1 MPIDYALRRIG
12 VFFVI
17 VWAAATVNFLIPRL
31 APGNPIR
38 DALVQQLTAGGG
50 GAGVQVEEVVAA
62 YEARFGL
69 DLPLWQQ
76 YFNYLW
82 DTVRFNFGVSIT
94 RFPTPVWDSISDA
107 LPWTLILVATATLI
121 AFVSGSLFGALLAW
135 PRAPRFIH
143 GVAPAILT
151 MAAVPYYLLGL
162 ILIYIFAFRLGWF
175 PLGGGH
181 QLGTSPSFTVDF
193 IRDAVYHSVLP
204 AMSLILATLGFWAL
218 QMRGMMV
225 TVQGEDY
232 VTLAEAKGLRPR
244 RIFFRYALRN
254 AMLPQ
259 LTALAL
265 ALGHVVSGAV
275 LVEIVFGYPGIGTL
289 LFQSVRNFDY
299 PVIYAI
305 TFLII
310 VAIGLATLI
319 LDMLLPVLDPR
330 IKYSRD

>member
-1 MPIDYALRRIG
+1 MPINYVVRRIG
-12 VFFVI
+12 LFFVI
-17 VWAAATVNFLIPRL
+17 VWAAATINFLIPRI

-38 DALVQQLTAGGG
+38 EQLIQQLATGGG
-50 GAGVQVEEVVAA
+50 GAGVQVDEIVRA
-62 YEARFGL
+62 YERRFGL

-76 YFNYLW
+76 YLNFLW
-82 DTVRFNFGVSIT
+82 DTVRLDFGVSFT
-94 RFPTPVWDSISDA
+94 RFPTPVWDSMSNA
-107 LPWTLILVATATLI
+107 LPWTFALVATSTVI
-121 AFVSGSLFGALLAW
+121 AFAIGSLFGALLAW
-135 PRAPRFIH
+135 PRTPRFVH
-143 GVAPAILT
+143 ALAPPLLT
-151 MAAVPYYLLGL
+151 MAAIPFYLLGL

-181 QLGTSPSFTVDF
+181 QLGTEPGFTLEF
-193 IRDAVYHSVLP
+193 MWDAGYHSVLP

-232 VTLAEAKGLRPR
+232 VTLAEAKGLTPR

-254 AMLPQ
+254 AALPQ
-259 LTALAL
+259 VTALAL

-275 LVEIVFGYPGIGTL
+275 LVEIVFSYPGIGTL
-289 LFQSVRNFDY
+289 LYQSVRNFDY

-319 LDMLLPVLDPR
+319 LDFMLPILDPR
-330 IKYSRD
+330 IKYGRE

>member
-1 MPIDYALRRIG
+1 MPLDYVLKRIG

-38 DALVQQLTAGGG
+38 DQLVQQLTAGGA
-50 GAGVQVEEVVAA
+50 GAGVQVDEVVRA

-76 YFNYLW
+76 YLNYLW
-82 DTVRFNFGVSIT
+82 DTFRFDFGVSIT
-94 RFPTPVWDSISDA
+94 RFPTPVWDSMSNA
-107 LPWTLILVATATLI
+107 LPWTLTLVATATLI
-121 AFVSGSLFGALLAW
+121 AFVLGSLFGALLAW
-135 PRAPRFIH
+135 PRTPRFIH
-143 GVAPAILT
+143 GIAPAILT

-162 ILIYIFAFRLGWF
+162 ILIYVFAFRLDWF

-181 QLGTSPSFTVDF
+181 QLGTSPSFTFDF
-193 IRDAVYHSVLP
+193 AIDAIYHSILP
-204 AMSLILATLGFWAL
+204 ALSLILATLGFWAL

-232 VTLAEAKGLRPR
+232 VTLAEAKGLTPR
-244 RIFFRYALRN
+244 RIFLRYALRN

-289 LFQSVRNFDY
+289 LYQAVRNFDY

-310 VAIGLATLI
+310 VAIGLMTLL